1 MHLRF
6 EEIDRDRLAFYYAK
20 QVFLMKKVSS
30 NFIKEEIIAVC
41 LNYSSKQVQ

>member
-1 MHLRF
+1 MF
-6 EEIDRDRLAFYYAK
+6 EEIDRYHLAFDYAK
-20 QVFLMKKVSS
+20 QVFSMRKVSS